1 MPGKIVNQMQYHFPA
16 VTVAIIATMKDL
28 EAAEEVIPISSPFN
42 SPIWSVRKIDRSYR
56 MAVGHHKLN
65 WVVVMIAAAVPDV
78 IPLLKHH
85 WSGKFLFL
93 LPCQ

>member
-42 SPIWSVRKIDRSYR
+42 SPIWSVWKIDRSYR
-56 MAVGHHKLN
+56 MAVADPM
-65 WVVVMIAAAVPDV
+65 VVEMAEAVTDAV
-78 IPLLKHH
+78 
-85 WSGKFLFL
+85 
-93 LPCQ
+93 